1 MFQCNAIFSKVS
13 ILTTT
18 KIKKKRKEREKE
30 DFSQCFN
37 VNPGS
42 LKVII
47 QKCGLIQGIKHQN
60 ASSLKLV
67 HWHMISQ
74 MLPLS

>member
-1 MFQCNAIFSKVS
+1 MFQCNANFSKVS

-37 VNPGS
+37 VNPDS

-47 QKCGLIQGIKHQN
+47 QKCGLIQGINTKMQ
-60 ASSLKLV
+60 A
-67 HWHMISQ
+67 
-74 MLPLS
+74 LSNLCTGT